1 MTKGRSKTYK
11 YKNFEYSQDIEKL
24 LSINLSSTDRK
35 KLHSIFSKFYNLK
48 IERGYE
54 YIIEDIYILSEK
66 QKLTTTQLSK
76 IYNVSDRTIR
86 LWLQEL
92 GLNRSL
98 KKAKKI
104 SSKANN
110 NLDLTL
116 LKEKNKQINKF
127 GIVIEESKLKL
138 PEVLVSFLN
147 YLETIKGKSP
157 NTLNGYTID
166 LTMFFRFILV
176 YKGII
181 TNVDDI
187 EFEEI
192 PIHSITPEIL
202 KQIKLIDLYAFLSY
216 VEKQR
221 NNGNYA
227 RARKV
232 ATLKSFFKFL
242 SGKAKMIEENPTLDL
257 ESPKINKRNP
267 VYLTL
272 DESLNLLKS
281 LDYEN
286 KNYYRDYCILILFL
300 NCGMRLSEL
309 CSIQID
315 KIKDDTLTIIGKGN
329 KERTVYLNEAC
340 LKSIK
345 DYLSVRDD
353 SKALIKDKN
362 TLFLSARHRGIN
374 KRTVE
379 LLVKKH
385 VQNAGMDNEKYTPHK
400 LRHTAATLMYKHGN
414 VDIRSLQSILGH
426 ENISTTQIYTHVD
439 NDTLRDA
446 VKSNPLANLK

>member
-1 MTKGRSKTYK
+1 M
-11 YKNFEYSQDIEKL
+11 
-24 LSINLSSTDRK
+24 
-35 KLHSIFSKFYNLK
+35 
-48 IERGYE
+48 
-54 YIIEDIYILSEK
+54 
-66 QKLTTTQLSK
+66 
-76 IYNVSDRTIR
+76 
-86 LWLQEL
+86 
-92 GLNRSL
+92 
-98 KKAKKI
+98 
-104 SSKANN
+104 
-110 NLDLTL
+110 
-116 LKEKNKQINKF
+116 
-127 GIVIEESKLKL
+127 VIEESKLKL